1 MELLFEEFFGKI
13 WKLINGIYFPPI
25 RIFARLLFYSI
36 FVALFALVGWSVWKN
51 NYTILFI
58 VVGLFIIGEFAHFI
72 RKSMEK
78 ASERRTREGGEEY
91 EEERKKSK
99 SKKSKS
105 KSDALS
111 DIDINEKP
119 KNKDL
124 LSDV

>member
-36 FVALFALVGWSVWKN
+36 FVALFALIGWSVWKN

-58 VVGLFIIGEFAHFI
+58 IIGLFIIGELAHFI

-78 ASERRTREGGEEY
+78 NLERRALEDKEG
-91 EEERKKSK
+91 KIHKKPIKSK
-99 SKKSKS
+99 NNKSEN
-105 KSDALS
+105 DDLS
-111 DIDINEKP
+111 EIDINDEIP